1 MEMALRI
8 GHYILGETL
17 GAGTFGK
24 VKSKSDT
31 CFKPIDCSRLAGFG
45 RLKLDRSRVVCR

>member
-1 MEMALRI
+1 MMYACAHMVGLPCEDSSIRVVTELVEMALRI

-24 VKSKSDT
+24 VKSKF
-31 CFKPIDCSRLAGFG
+31 CP
-45 RLKLDRSRVVCR
+45 